1 MNGQRI
7 SYRKMAGELVDS
19 VNALLA
25 SGELLMSCDGEPVC
39 SIVPAPARA
48 AYAVCLSLR
57 VRLGGS
63 PLGVHLDAGALEAAL
78 DGLIPPSSFAAL
90 DDDLK
95 MAVLEAA
102 LAEPLAALTG
112 LLHAEAVLDSVD
124 TESLDARGTQG
135 ETRSRDECPAQDE
148 YGSQNGPAAVSSA
161 EPAGN
166 PCPSGAAPP
175 QRLLFEVRMPTK
187 VVRCTVLVDLL
198 APLPAG
204 VLETLETSPRPRTRD
219 YGGLPVPVRFELG
232 AASLSAA
239 EFRSLEP
246 GDIVPF
252 DECYIADDRVR
263 VNVCNSVYRFGS
275 LDGLD
280 LTVENEP
287 GRGTGGE

>member
-1 MNGQRI
+1 MNAQRI

-25 SGELLMSCDGEPVC
+25 SSELRVTRDGKPDY
-39 SIVPAPARA
+39 SIVPAPVREACEA
-48 AYAVCLSLR
+48 CLSLR

-63 PLGVHLDAGALEAAL
+63 PLWVHLDAGALEVAL
-78 DGLIPPSSFAAL
+78 DGLTTPPFFASL

-95 MAVLEAA
+95 MAVLETA

-112 LLHAEAVLDSVD
+112 LLHAEVVLDSID
-124 TESLDARGTQG
+124 TESLNGSRSQG
-135 ETRSRDECPAQDE
+135 ERV
-148 YGSQNGPAAVSSA
+148 SQNEPVVDSSV
-161 EPAGN
+161 EPADN
-166 PCPSGAAPP
+166 LCRSSAAPP
-175 QRLLFEVRMPTK
+175 PRLLFEVRMPAD

-204 VLETLETSPRPRTRD
+204 VLETLEASPGPRSRD
-219 YGGLPVPVRFELG
+219 YGGLPVPVSFELG

-246 GDIVPF
+246 GDIVLF
-252 DECYIADDRVR
+252 DDCYIADDKVR
-263 VNVCNSVYRFGS
+263 VNVCDSIYRFGS

-280 LTVENEP
+280 LTLEN
-287 GRGTGGE
+287 GSRQRSGGE

>member
-7 SYRKMAGELVDS
+7 SYRRMTGELVDS

-25 SGELLMSCDGEPVC
+25 NGKLRVSREGEPQY
-39 SIVPAPARA
+39 SIVPAPVRG
-48 AYAVCLSLR
+48 AYEACLSLR

-63 PLGVHLDAGALEAAL
+63 PLRVHLDAGAAEVAL
-78 DGLIPPSSFAAL
+78 DGLIPPPSFAAL

-95 MAVLEAA
+95 MAVLETA

-112 LLHAEAVLDSVD
+112 LLHAEVVLDSIE
-124 TESLDARGTQG
+124 TEPSDGGGT
-135 ETRSRDECPAQDE
+135 P
-148 YGSQNGPAAVSSA
+148 
-161 EPAGN
+161 GN
-166 PCPSGAAPP
+166 PCRSGAAPP
-175 QRLLFEVRMPTK
+175 RLLFEVRTPGD

-204 VLETLETSPRPRTRD
+204 VVEALEASPGPRTRD
-219 YGGLPVPVRFELG
+219 YGGLPVPVSFELG

-246 GDIVPF
+246 GDIVLF
-252 DECYIADDRVR
+252 DDCYITDDRVR
-263 VNVCNSVYRFGS
+263 VNVCDSVYRFGS

-280 LTVENEP
+280 LTVEDES
-287 GRGTGGE
+287 GQRSGGE